1 MKKLFGTIVVVLV
14 LAVAGFAGAAYWSGQ
29 QAERWYQDALAQG
42 SNNPNVKFS
51 TTRYQR
57 GLFSSQIETRVQ
69 FTSPGEHDPSLPDP
83 SFTIRQEV
91 YHGPL
96 PLAGRS
102 VPGVP
107 MQWGGAVVRATLDS
121 NSSAWTRELAQWY
134 GDREPVVA
142 ISQVGFDGA
151 SDTSVTMP
159 PLNLEQVGELQSLQF
174 SGLQGQF
181 QVAPHNA
188 AIQGRMSAASLEVTG
203 KPAEASA
210 DQPAAADQVSLR
222 DLTVTVNQR
231 KGAFDLM
238 FGESSFNI
246 GELRGQ
252 DRQAGGPFAIS
263 NLSVTGNLSQTT
275 PQQVAAEVVFKAD
288 KVTVDQQSGTGSM
301 RLTLGNLDG
310 STVAQFEQWQQ
321 KTAGKLDDPQ
331 ALDDLLELVK
341 ALLRGKPE
349 FVFDTQAT
357 LTQGEWRG
365 KLTLNFQDPGAINPA
380 QNPMSLLGSLEKG
393 LADIT
398 ASKLLVE
405 TVLKGLAKEDLQAQ
419 VKEQGQEAGEQA
431 VQTLAEQQ
439 VAQQL
444 QGLTAAGFIRLSG
457 DQYQTTA
464 RFEGGKL
471 FVNDQEIPLPVAED
485 DSSNLGAM
493 PLEPDDGIQEEEMPL
508 EPDSSAGEPAPEK
521 PAPEKPAQ

>member
-1 MKKLFGTIVVVLV
+1 MKKLLGIIVVVLV
-14 LAVAGFAGAAYWSGQ
+14 LAAAGFAGAAYWSGQ

-42 SNNPNVKFS
+42 ANNPNVKLS
-51 TTRYQR
+51 TARYQR
-57 GLFSSQIETRVQ
+57 GLFSSQIDTRVQ
-69 FTSPGEHDPSLPDP
+69 FALPEDHDPNQPDP

-96 PLAGRS
+96 PLAGRGVS
-102 VPGVP
+102 GVP
-107 MQWGGAVVRATLDS
+107 MQWTGAVVRATLDP

-134 GDREPVVA
+134 GDREPMVA

-151 SDTSVTMP
+151 SDTSITMP
-159 PLNLEQVGELQSLQF
+159 PLNLEQVGDLQSLKF

-188 AIQGRMSAASLEVTG
+188 AIQGGMSAASLEVAG
-203 KPAEASA
+203 KPTEVGA
-210 DQPAAADQVSLR
+210 DQPAGLDQLSLR

-252 DRQAGGPFAIS
+252 DRHEGVPFAIS
-263 NLSVTGNLSQTT
+263 NLSATGNLSQIT
-275 PQQVAAEVVFKAD
+275 PRQVAGEVVFKAD
-288 KVTVDQQSGTGSM
+288 KVTVGQQSGTGSV
-301 RLTLGNLDG
+301 RLVLGKLDG
-310 STVAQFEQWQQ
+310 ATAAQIEQWQQ

-331 ALDDLLELVK
+331 ALDDVLELMK

-349 FVFDTQAT
+349 FVLDTQAT
-357 LTQGEWRG
+357 LPQGEWRG

-380 QNPMSLLGSLEKG
+380 QDPMSLLGALEKG
-393 LADIT
+393 LADIA

-405 TVLKGLAKEDLQAQ
+405 TVLIDQAKKDLQAQ
-419 VKEQGQEAGEQA
+419 LKEQGQEAGEQA

-444 QGLTAAGFIRLSG
+444 QGLTAAGFIRLEG
-457 DQYQTTA
+457 DRYQSTA

-471 FVNDQEIPLPVAED
+471 LVNDREIPLAPPVDEE
-485 DSSNLGAM
+485 SSNDVETM
-493 PLEPDDGIQEEEMPL
+493 PLEPDDDVQQEEMPL
-508 EPDSSAGEPAPEK
+508 EPDGGTEAPSQGN
-521 PAPEKPAQ
+521 PPQQ

>member
-1 MKKLFGTIVVVLV
+1 MKKLLGIIVVVLA

-42 SNNPNVKFS
+42 ANDPNIKLS
-51 TTRYQR
+51 TARYQR

-69 FTSPGEHDPSLPDP
+69 FALPEDQDPNQPDP

-96 PLAGRS
+96 PLAGRD

-107 MQWGGAVVRATLDS
+107 MQWTGAVVRATLDPD
-121 NSSAWTRELAQWY
+121 SSAWTRELAQWY
-134 GDREPVVA
+134 GEREPVVA
-142 ISQVGFDGA
+142 ISHVGFDGA
-151 SDTSVTMP
+151 SVTSITMP
-159 PLNLEQVGELQSLQF
+159 PLNLEQVGDLQSLKF

-188 AIQGRMSAASLEVTG
+188 AIQGSMSAASLEVVG
-203 KPAEASA
+203 KPTEADA
-210 DQPAAADQVSLR
+210 DQPAGADQLDLR

-252 DRQAGGPFAIS
+252 NRQAGGPFAIS
-263 NLSVTGNLSQTT
+263 KLSVTGNLSQTT
-275 PQQVAAEVVFKAD
+275 PQQVAAEAVFKAD
-288 KVTVDQQSGTGSM
+288 KVTVDQQSGAGSV
-301 RLTLGNLDG
+301 RLALGNLDG
-310 STVAQFEQWQQ
+310 PTVAQLQQWQQ

-341 ALLRGKPE
+341 TLLRGKLE
-349 FVFDTQAT
+349 FVLDTQAT
-357 LTQGEWRG
+357 LTQGEWQG

-380 QNPMSLLGSLEKG
+380 QDPMSLLGALEKG
-393 LADIT
+393 LADIA

-405 TVLKGLAKEDLQAQ
+405 TVLTELAKEDLRAQ

-431 VQTLAEQQ
+431 VQTLAAQQ

-444 QGLTAAGFIRLSG
+444 QGMTAAGFIRLEG
-457 DQYQTTA
+457 DRYQTTA

-471 FVNDQEIPLPVAED
+471 FVNDQEIPLAPPVDEENPNDLEA
-485 DSSNLGAM
+485 L
-493 PLEPDDGIQEEEMPL
+493 PLEPGDGFQEEETPL
-508 EPDSSAGEPAPEK
+508 APDGGGEEPPQGK
-521 PAPEKPAQ
+521 PTQQ

>member
-1 MKKLFGTIVVVLV
+1 MKKSLGIIVVVLV

-42 SNNPNVKFS
+42 SNNPNVKLS
-51 TTRYQR
+51 TARYQR

-69 FTSPGEHDPSLPDP
+69 FVLPENHDPDQPDP

-91 YHGPL
+91 YHGPV
-96 PLAGRS
+96 PLAGRGA
-102 VPGVP
+102 PGVP
-107 MQWGGAVVRATLDS
+107 MQWTGAVVRATLDP

-134 GDREPVVA
+134 GNQEPVVA
-142 ISQVGFDGA
+142 ISRVGFDGA
-151 SDTSVTMP
+151 SDTSIAMP
-159 PLNLEQVGELQSLQF
+159 PLNLAQVGDLQSLKF

-181 QVAPHNA
+181 RIAPHSA
-188 AIQGRMSAASLEVTG
+188 AIEGGMSAASLEVTG
-203 KPAEASA
+203 QPTEAGADRPADA
-210 DQPAAADQVSLR
+210 DQLSLR

-238 FGESSFNI
+238 FGESRFNI
-246 GELRGQ
+246 GELRGEN
-252 DRQAGGPFAIS
+252 RQAGGPFAID
-263 NLSVTGNLSQTT
+263 NLSVIGKLSQPT
-275 PQQVAAEVVFKAD
+275 PRQVAAEAVFKAD
-288 KVTVDQQSGTGSM
+288 KVTVDQQSGAGSV
-301 RLTLGNLDG
+301 RLALGNLDG
-310 STVAQFEQWQQ
+310 STVARFEQWQQ

-331 ALDDLLELVK
+331 ALDDLLDLVK

-349 FVFDTQAT
+349 FVLDTQAT
-357 LTQGEWRG
+357 LTQGEWRS

-380 QNPMSLLGSLEKG
+380 QDPMSLLGSLEKG

-405 TVLKGLAKEDLQAQ
+405 TVLKDLAKADLQAQ
-419 VKEQGQEAGEQA
+419 VEEQGQEAGEQA
-431 VQTLAEQQ
+431 VQAMAEQQ

-457 DQYQTTA
+457 DQYRSTA

-471 FVNDQEIPLPVAED
+471 FVNDQEIPLASAVAED
-485 DSSNLGAM
+485 DASGLEAM
-493 PLEPDDGIQEEEMPL
+493 PLEPDDGVQEEEPPL
-508 EPDSSAGEPAPEK
+508 EPDSGPGEPAQEK
-521 PAPEKPAQ
+521 PTQQ